1 MSRDLCA
8 DFCTTGTFRLAMTAL
23 AAGLGLVP
31 LLVSSDVAGTEILH
45 PVAIAIFGSLTSS
58 TLLDTFTTP
67 VLFELFG
74 AHALERV
81 LAVDTQL
88 AYETF

>member
-1 MSRDLCA
+1 MINQRQRMIVLDPRQCGMKGPGHRA
-8 DFCTTGTFRLAMTAL
+8 DC
-23 AAGLGLVP
+23 
-31 LLVSSDVAGTEILH
+31 
-45 PVAIAIFGSLTSS
+45 

-74 AHALERV
+74 ERAL
-81 LAVDTQL
+81 TQVMTTDARL

>member
-1 MSRDLCA
+1 
-8 DFCTTGTFRLAMTAL
+8 L

-45 PVAIAIFGSLTSS
+45 PVAIAIFGGLISS

-67 VLFELFG
+67 VLFEMFG
-74 AHALERV
+74 EKALRRV
-81 LAVDTQL
+81 LTADAQL

>member
-1 MSRDLCA
+1 MIVLDPQQRD
-8 DFCTTGTFRLAMTAL
+8 M
-23 AAGLGLVP
+23 
-31 LLVSSDVAGTEILH
+31 IN
-45 PVAIAIFGSLTSS
+45 S

-74 AHALERV
+74 ERALMQVMATDAR
-81 LAVDTQL
+81 L